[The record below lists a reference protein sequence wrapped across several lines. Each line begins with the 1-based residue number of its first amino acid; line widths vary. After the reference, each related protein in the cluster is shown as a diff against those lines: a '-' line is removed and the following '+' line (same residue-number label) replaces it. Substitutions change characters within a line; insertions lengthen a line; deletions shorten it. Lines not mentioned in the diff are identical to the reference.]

1 MTDAK
6 TGSGVLVC
14 IPTYNERENIEL
26 IVPRVLQEL
35 AGANVLVIDDNS
47 PDGTGDLA
55 DEMAARDERV
65 HVLHREEK
73 QGLGRAY
80 IAGFGW
86 ALERDYQ
93 YIIEFDADFSHNP
106 VYLPEMAA
114 RLERSDVVVGSRRV
128 PGGGVKNWSFSRRL
142 VSLGGSLYARA
153 ILGISVKDLTGGF
166 NGFRRSALET
176 IDFRTIEATGY
187 AFQLEIKY
195 RAVKRGLKVEEMPI
209 IFPDRT
215 RGTSKMSS
223 KIFREALMAVWK
235 LRLGL

>member
-1 MTDAK
+1 MADTK
-6 TGSGVLVC
+6 KGSDVLVC

-26 IVPRVLQEL
+26 IVPRVLEEL
-35 AGANVLVIDDNS
+35 PGADVLVIDDNS
-47 PDGTGDLA
+47 PDGTGNLA
-55 DEMAARDERV
+55 DEMASRDERV
-65 HVLHREEK
+65 HVLHRAEK

-86 ALERDYQ
+86 ALKRDYQ
-93 YIIEFDADFSHNP
+93 YVIEFDADFSHNP
-106 VYLPEMAA
+106 IYLPEMAA
-114 RLERSDVVVGSRRV
+114 RLEASDVVVGSRRV
-128 PGGGVKNWSFSRRL
+128 PGGGVENWSLSRGL

-153 ILGISVKDLTGGF
+153 VLGIPVKDLTGGF

-176 IDFRTIEATGY
+176 IDFETIKATGY

-223 KIFREALMAVWK
+223 KIFREALIAVWR